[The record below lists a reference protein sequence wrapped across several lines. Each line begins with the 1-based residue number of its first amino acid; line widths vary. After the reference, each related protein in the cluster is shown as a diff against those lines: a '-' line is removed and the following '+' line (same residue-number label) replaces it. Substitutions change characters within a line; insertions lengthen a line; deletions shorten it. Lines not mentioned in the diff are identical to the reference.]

1 MKIKR
6 LNEEV
11 SKDSSFNIREF
22 DSLING
28 LEKYKDEAYSL
39 WDKTEDEYIAFR
51 KVLDKAE
58 ESEEGS
64 DDLDRLYDE
73 NDRLVQNDEDAKWYY
88 EALDE
93 HIKTLRSAYSSLE
106 SIVVEWNEDM
116 CKRFPE
122 LTKMGDM

>member
-11 SKDSSFNIREF
+11 SKSSSFNIREF

-28 LEKYKDEAYSL
+28 LEKYKNEAYSL

-51 KVLDKAE
+51 KALDKAE
-58 ESEEGS
+58 ENNVGS
-64 DDLDRLYDE
+64 DDLNRLYDE

-93 HIKTLRSAYSSLE
+93 HIKTLRSVYSSLE

-122 LTKMGDM
+122 LTEMGDM

>member
-22 DSLING
+22 NRLIDG
-28 LEKYKDEAYSL
+28 LEKYKNEAYSL

-51 KVLDKAE
+51 KTLDKAE
-58 ESEEGS
+58 ELAEES
-64 DDLDRLYDE
+64 DNLDRLYDE

-93 HIKTLRSAYSSLE
+93 HIKTLRSVYSSLE

-122 LTKMGDM
+122 LTEMGDM